1 MTFVES
7 SNDTDF
13 RLGMLFRL
21 GAAPDTSDGGV
32 GGGDAVKVDPSASVL
47 VLAHVAGIIAFE
59 VVPIAFVKNDPAPLS
74 KQSCPQSALLSPIT
88 TRSHSS

>member
-1 MTFVES
+1 MTFGAS

-21 GAAPDTSDGGV
+21 GGAPGTSDEGV

-47 VLAHVAGIIAFE
+47 LPAHVAGIMAFE
-59 VVPIAFVKNDPAPLS
+59 VVPIAFVKSDPAPLS
-74 KQSCPQSALLSPIT
+74 KQSCPQSVLLLPIT